1 MSKFKIFIIGSLI
14 ISLSV
19 FCLFLLTKKYIHQY
33 YSSQLE
39 KIIVDKYMDG
49 ENSIGS
55 ISFNNYNKKISV
67 NTPGLYTK
75 DVELLFTDSK
85 YKMSPFEMNTFNW
98 NNEVIFD
105 NTPLLNELSNG
116 SNYKLWSGLDNCLK
130 CLVIKKTKR
139 GFDIIEEKIFGIG
152 FNYDISNNP
161 LFVQKEFSRFPK
173 IKTDSKNYDIDS
185 DEYNYTEH
193 TYLINFDLCKNYIN
207 YLSNEK
213 YSNTKFQQTYN
224 NLMELRMKSSAPTPE
239 DMYFNNEFYVLRP
252 DPFYEN
258 CSQSINKY
266 GNDFNTLYGI
276 TTTIKYTILPKNKKL
291 DYLLENTYIV
301 VLISLISIWA
311 IYSLRKK

>member
-1 MSKFKIFIIGSLI
+1 MF
-14 ISLSV
+14 
-19 FCLFLLTKKYIHQY
+19 
-33 YSSQLE
+33 
-39 KIIVDKYMDG
+39 
-49 ENSIGS
+49 
-55 ISFNNYNKKISV
+55 
-67 NTPGLYTK
+67 
-75 DVELLFTDSK
+75 
-85 YKMSPFEMNTFNW
+85 
-98 NNEVIFD
+98 
-105 NTPLLNELSNG
+105 SN
-116 SNYKLWSGLDNCLK
+116 
-130 CLVIKKTKR
+130 KKTKR

-161 LFVQKEFSRFPK
+161 LFVQKEFSKFPK

-311 IYSLRKK
+311 IYSLRKKIKKQLI